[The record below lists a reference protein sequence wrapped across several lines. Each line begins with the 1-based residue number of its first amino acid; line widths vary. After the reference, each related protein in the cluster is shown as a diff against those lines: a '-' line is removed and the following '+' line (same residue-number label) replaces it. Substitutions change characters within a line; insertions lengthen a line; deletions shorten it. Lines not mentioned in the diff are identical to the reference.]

1 MNSHCFN
8 KDVIFCYN
16 NLKKYYH
23 EETEDY
29 ILVKQM
35 KYDSIFIKNS
45 QFDYIKLIQRKTQL
59 YCEENIF
66 DKAKVIKEYT
76 YDLHNIFTNTTKEI
90 RRGMNLLGRPEVTLK
105 TECNLETKNFV
116 YNEWLKY
123 KDQQTT
129 FFKIMFSPARY
140 QRSYE
145 ILLTEFIYSIKDEPY
160 AVINF
165 SVNNNCAIELS
176 YVSRFGNKD
185 LKIVNDINELILTN
199 SFHQLYLKG
208 IKFANSGPDASI
220 KGLRTLKCKLPH
232 DFNLVYSKTIDP
244 KRQNSLLI

>member
-45 QFDYIKLIQRKTQL
+45 QFDYTKLIQRKSQL
-59 YCEENIF
+59 YCETNIF
-66 DKAKVIKEYT
+66 DKAKIIKEYT
-76 YDLHNIFTNTTKEI
+76 YDLQDIFTNTTKEI
-90 RRGMNLLGRPEVTLK
+90 RRGMNLLDRKDITIK
-105 TECNLETKNFV
+105 TECDILTKNFI

-123 KDQQTT
+123 KNEQTT

-145 ILLTEFIYSIKDEPY
+145 IPLTEFIYFIKEQPY
-160 AVINF
+160 AIVNF
-165 SVNNNCAIELS
+165 SVNNNYAIELS

-185 LKIVNDINELILTN
+185 LKITNDINELILTN
-199 SFHQLYLKG
+199 SFYQLWLKG
-208 IKFANSGPDASI
+208 NNFINSGPDASI

-244 KRQNSLLI
+244 KKQKSLI